1 MDEESMIL
9 TQFMSTHGFAPQLC
23 LTWKSSISSLL
34 LQNLSL
40 LVLKLKEG
48 IIVNP
53 PPFGFPSLKTL
64 LLQRVRYANRDTFSK
79 LLSCCPVLQ
88 NLYVQSYLGDYD
100 NLHSKHY
107 IYIYLFIVTTNLR

>member
-1 MDEESMIL
+1 MLDLEELDLLI
-9 TQFMSTHGFAPQLC
+9 TPPKPFNFPSTLYNYA
-23 LTWKSSISSLL
+23 K
-34 LQNLSL
+34 SL

-64 LLQRVRYANRDTFSK
+64 LLQRVRYANHDTFSK